1 MQLLDLA
8 ARFFVLP
15 FQSLQALYLLLDF
28 FQFLL
33 RFESRIHLDDIPITA
48 DVMRFHHRQQKLGPD
63 DGRIPGAV
71 LGMLRSGYFRSTHGP
86 NLLTGRDQLITRTLP
101 RPHSSSTRPMKFR
114 SGITL

>member
-8 ARFFVLP
+8 AGFFVLP
-15 FQSLQALYLLLDF
+15 FQSLQALDLLLDF

-33 RFESRIHLDDIPITA
+33 GFESRIHRVEIPIPA
-48 DVMRFHHRQQKLGPD
+48 DVMRFHHRQQKLGPHN
-63 DGRIPGAV
+63 GGIPGAAP
-71 LGMLRSGYFRSTHGP
+71 GMLRSGYFRSTHWP

-101 RPHSSSTRPMKFR
+101 RPHNSSTRPMKFR